1 MRSNYRVEER
11 LNPER
16 MAKRYDCWC
25 GSLHLGT
32 FEVDDYE
39 ENRGTI
45 WTPFGRTKA
54 LDLIESKDAMFADY
68 DGKLKWSD

>member
-32 FEVDDYE
+32 FEVNDYE

-45 WTPFGRTKA
+45 WTPFGKTKA
-54 LDLIESKDAMFADY
+54 FA
-68 DGKLKWSD
+68 G